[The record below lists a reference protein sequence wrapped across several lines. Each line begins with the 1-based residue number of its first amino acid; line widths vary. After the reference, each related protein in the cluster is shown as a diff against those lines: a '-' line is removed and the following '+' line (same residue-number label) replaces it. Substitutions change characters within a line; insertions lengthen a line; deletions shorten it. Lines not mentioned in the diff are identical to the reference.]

1 MLSLVV
7 YESGVLF
14 FIFDKL
20 KIKAMKDLIQQ
31 FEKDLRAHLE
41 NTYNASLEGDE
52 VKKINA
58 AEKTVY
64 DFVDHYLLESD
75 LIAVEV
81 ELPAQRVLEEFLKSK
96 IK

>member
-1 MLSLVV
+1 
-7 YESGVLF
+7 
-14 FIFDKL
+14 
-20 KIKAMKDLIQQ
+20 MKDLIEQ
-31 FEKDLRAHLE
+31 FKNDLRAHLE
-41 NTYNASLEGDE
+41 NAYNASLEGDE

-64 DFVDHYLLESD
+64 DFVDNYLLESD

-81 ELPAQRVLEEFLKSK
+81 ELPAQYVLEEFLKSK